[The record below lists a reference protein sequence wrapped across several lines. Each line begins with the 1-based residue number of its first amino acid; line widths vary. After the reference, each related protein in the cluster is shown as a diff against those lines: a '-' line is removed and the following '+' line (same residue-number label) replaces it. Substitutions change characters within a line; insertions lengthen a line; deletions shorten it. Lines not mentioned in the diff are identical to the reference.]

1 MAQVRR
7 VSCPFRPSQPITGQE
22 ADSLYRAANLM
33 LSGKLG
39 ENFYRSYAGSRNI
52 NETFTGVAITGTISF
67 SAASTTITGTGTSF
81 LNELHRGQI
90 IVASNGEPI
99 VVDRLVTTTSFIASR
114 LPTTTGVTLAA
125 TIPPRLEA
133 MDVYRMALAWGNPV
147 VSDKGNILTVG
158 SGVLYKNGAVLPG
171 TSLTASRTLQL
182 SLYSSASSNY
192 STEAI
197 GFSVTP
203 LTANTDVT
211 VVGSGG
217 TKNTALGFYSFKV
230 GYYNDDTNGYSNPGA
245 TLLSGGTTGY
255 QVTAA
260 NSTFQFDFTT
270 DVANRPSNST
280 GYVIY
285 ASAYTNSSDQSAIN
299 AIQGAWYEVKRVPYT
314 SIGAGDI
321 YAFDYVDADLGNLV
335 SFDNDTPPDADW
347 VSLLAG
353 YVTLVSTN
361 GQGVNS
367 GARVTETSPGPYI
380 SPQKGNNLDGYPAT
394 YRVPTEKGEDII
406 GCVSTAGRLFV
417 MTANTLQATTPTGLD
432 TAPMTLRP
440 FWKTGFANPYNVVAV
455 NDQLYGFTSKGMY
468 RSIATGDSAEA
479 TNDFA
484 SSVND
489 QMENWSAGHV
499 YTAYD
504 PKNRCVCV
512 FNTGAYKNTQGYWV
526 TEVYVYNLDIW
537 DWTPPIILSD
547 STRDMIVTGVATV
560 QGVLYFIA
568 GGRRAATTVRFDTFA
583 WDDPLSGASVPW
595 YMVWAYS
602 DSGSELIAKRINKVR
617 PKGHFTDGAL
627 QLYALTPDTSVDE
640 ADLEDGFGFAY
651 QTTLDPYLGVR
662 QYPIFKTRVRNAS
675 MWTVRLEGV
684 AVTALSYDEC
694 DEIHEIVLDVSVS
707 GQER

>member
-7 VSCPFRPSQPITGQE
+7 VSVPYRPSQPITGQE
-22 ADSLYRAANLM
+22 ADSIYRGANVL

-52 NETFTGVAITGTISF
+52 GETFTGVALTGTISF
-67 SAASTTITGTGTSF
+67 SGSSTTITGTGTSF
-81 LNELHRGQI
+81 LNELHKGQI
-90 IVASNGEPI
+90 IIASNGEPL
-99 VVDRLVTTTSFIASR
+99 VVDRLVSTTSFIASR
-114 LPTTTGVTLAA
+114 LPTTTGVTLTA

-171 TSLTASRTLQL
+171 TSLTASRTVQL
-182 SLYSSASSNY
+182 SLYNSTTAQY

-197 GFSVTP
+197 GFSAVP
-203 LTANTDVT
+203 LTSNTDVT

-230 GYYNDDTNGYSNPGA
+230 GYYNDDTNGYSNPGP
-245 TLLSGGTTGY
+245 TLLSGGTAGY
-255 QVTAA
+255 QVTVA
-260 NSTFQFDFTT
+260 NSTFNFDFTS

-280 GYVIY
+280 GYIIY
-285 ASAYTNSSDQSAIN
+285 ASAFTNSSDQSAIN
-299 AIQGAWYEVKRVPYT
+299 AIQGAWYEVRRVPY
-314 SIGAGDI
+314 SSLSGGDAI
-321 YAFDYVDADLGNLV
+321 AFDYVDADLGNLV
-335 SFDNDTPPDADW
+335 SFDNDAPPDADW
-347 VSLLAG
+347 VALLAG

-367 GARVTETSPGPYI
+367 GTRVSETSPGPYVA
-380 SPQKGNNLDGYPAT
+380 PQKGNNLDAYPST
-394 YRVPTEKGEDII
+394 YKVPTEKGEDII

-432 TAPMTLRP
+432 DAPMTLRP

-489 QMENWSAGHV
+489 QMENWDAGHV
-499 YTAYD
+499 YVVYD

-512 FNTGAYKNTQGYWV
+512 FHTGAYKNAQGYWV

-547 STRDMIVTGVATV
+547 ATRDMIVTGVATV
-560 QGVLYFIA
+560 QGTLYFIA
-568 GGRRAATTVRFDTFA
+568 GGRRASSTVRFDTFS
-583 WDDPLSGASVPW
+583 WDDPLSNVAVPW
-595 YMVWAYS
+595 YLVWSYS
-602 DSGSELIAKRINKVR
+602 DSGNELIAKRINKVR
-617 PKGHFTDGAL
+617 PKGHFTDTEV
-627 QLYALTPDTSVDE
+627 QLYALTPNSSVDE
-640 ADLEDGFGFAY
+640 ADLETGNNPAWL
-651 QTTLDPYLGVR
+651 TSLSNSTEVK
-662 QYPIFKTRVRNAS
+662 QYPISKTRVRNAS
-675 MWTVRLEGV
+675 MWTVRVEGV
-684 AVTALSYDEC
+684 GFAATSYDEC
-694 DEIHEIVLDVSVS
+694 DEIHEIVVDISVS